1 MVRLPMRVNKAWH
14 RQLRLRQNQA
24 PHPCIKAG
32 QGIPS
37 WRIGSYTLKDNLL
50 RGGTSHSGLDPVPLI
65 INHENAPQVN
75 LIEAFSQ

>member
-1 MVRLPMRVNKAWH
+1 MRVNKAWYS
-14 RQLRLRQNQA
+14 QLRLRQNQA
-24 PHPCIKAG
+24 PHPCIKGG